1 MNGLKNTKILGL
13 YDHPITFLCI
23 PYYTIRKDKKEC
35 KKHGFIFGKILYHI
49 KQSNDL
55 MFGFEIII
63 LTQ

>member
-49 KQSNDL
+49 KAKQ
-55 MFGFEIII
+55 
-63 LTQ
+63 